1 MAVAMLPEPMM
12 LMVVMTCVPLL
23 CMDQLVV
30 GVLLACWAGV
40 SMRRRARPPG
50 RRPACA
56 ARR

>member
-1 MAVAMLPEPMM
+1 LPEPMM